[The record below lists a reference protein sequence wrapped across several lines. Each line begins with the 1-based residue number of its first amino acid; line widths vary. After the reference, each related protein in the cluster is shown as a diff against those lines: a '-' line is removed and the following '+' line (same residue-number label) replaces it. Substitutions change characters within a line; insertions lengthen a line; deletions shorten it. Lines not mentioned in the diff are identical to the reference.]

1 MCNSC
6 SVKKNPDIYNIDR
19 HVYCIIF
26 TKTYLQKHMPLYIT
40 IHLGKKTNRKKLQ
53 KQGHVGKIQWKSGH
67 YLVTGKTF
75 KKKE

>member
-6 SVKKNPDIYNIDR
+6 SVKKQNPDIYNIDR

-40 IHLGKKTNRKKLQ
+40 IHLGKKPTGRNY
-53 KQGHVGKIQWKSGH
+53 KSKVI
-67 YLVTGKTF
+67 YAKYNENQVII
-75 KKKE
+75 